1 MRRVAVI
8 ILVLATAGGYVL
20 ATTGARE
27 DSSARRYTVEIDN
40 AFGIVKGADLKIAG
54 VRAGQITGLRLDR
67 KSKRALVDFEVTK
80 LGFGSLRTDVF
91 CETRPQSL
99 IGEYFIDCR
108 PGTAAEEWPR
118 GKVIP
123 VSRTAST
130 VPGDLVNNIMRRPER
145 ERLRIILNEIGAG
158 IGARGP
164 ELNETIRRAV
174 PALRETDK
182 VLAMLARQNQV
193 LAKLTVDADTVIT
206 ELADNKRDVSRF
218 VRETRQTASA
228 SAERRDDIA
237 RSFSKLPEF
246 LRELRP
252 TMAELG
258 RAADAQTPTL
268 VDLQAS
274 AGQLERLFTQLEPF
288 AEASQAN
295 LASLGQAA
303 QAGRPAVQ
311 AARPL
316 VGQLGA
322 FAEKAPESA
331 KNARFI
337 TEHLDDRGN
346 AVEKD
351 PRSPGGQGYTGFE
364 AILQYLYDQ
373 ALSINLFDANG
384 YILKANLFHSEC
396 SEYQNAESLKKHM
409 QEDPDFYK
417 RCAAILGP
425 HQQGITVPDPT
436 AGRRPAARQAGER
449 RAPRERE
456 RRAGGAADTTPAG
469 GGDGGGGGG
478 GGAPQQEPAQPP
490 VDLGETLGGLLDGR
504 VPDLNLGPAQ
514 KPLDAAAG
522 GLRKDRPQVD
532 PTVFL
537 DFLFGS

>member
-1 MRRVAVI
+1 MRRIAVI
-8 ILVLATAGGYVL
+8 LLLLAGLGAFVLASAGAGD
-20 ATTGARE
+20 
-27 DSSARRYTVEIDN
+27 DSSGRDYTVEIDN

-54 VRAGQITGLRLDR
+54 VRAGSITGLRLDR
-67 KSKRALVDFEVTK
+67 KTKRALVDFRIEK
-80 LGFGSLRTDVF
+80 LGFGSLREDVF

-108 PGTAAEEWPR
+108 PGKSPKELPE
-118 GKVIP
+118 GSVIP
-123 VSRTAST
+123 VSKTAST

-158 IGARGP
+158 VGARGE
-164 ELNETIRRAV
+164 ELNETIRRAS
-174 PALRETDK
+174 PALRETNK
-182 VLAMLARQNQV
+182 VLAILARQNRTLGQLV
-193 LAKLTVDADTVIT
+193 EDADEVIG
-206 ELADNKRDVSRF
+206 ELAGNKRDVSRW
-218 VRETRQTASA
+218 VRETRETAAA

-237 RSFSKLPEF
+237 RSFSKLPAF

-258 RAADAQTPTL
+258 RTADAQTPTL
-268 VDLQAS
+268 LDLEAS

-295 LASLGQAA
+295 LSSLGKAA
-303 QAGRPAVQ
+303 DVGRPAVK

-316 VGQLGA
+316 V
-322 FAEKAPESA
+322 AEVERFSQKAPESA

-337 TEHLDDRGN
+337 TTDLDDRGR

-373 ALSINLFDANG
+373 AMSINIYDSNG

-396 SEYQNAESLKKHM
+396 SEYQNKESLKKHLE
-409 QEDPDFYK
+409 EDPDFYK
-417 RCAAILGP
+417 RCASILGP

-436 AGRRPAARQAGER
+436 EGRAPAAATRRRGGSRKQRERDDERGEERPAAT
-449 RAPRERE
+449 ERE
-456 RRAGGAADTTPAG
+456 NPGGPA
-469 GGDGGGGGG
+469 
-478 GGAPQQEPAQPP
+478 PANKPP
-490 VDLGETLGGLLDGR
+490 VDLGETLDGLLDGKL
-504 VPDLNLGPAQ
+504 PDLLPDVGGAVK
-514 KPLDAAAG
+514 KPLDDLGVA
-522 GLRKDRPQVD
+522 KNRPAPDQSAL
-532 PTVFL
+532 L